1 MSTEYSPDKQLIE
14 DFIRYIS
21 ERHKAAIVEFPDE
34 YAAHQYVNYRFVNTC
49 EIVEE
54 FIERRKI
61 KKDAFEQRIQSIEA
75 QLKEI
80 RKELEESLALY
91 KTPFLKAPTKP
102 VKPTIPLVL
111 NERVINFEECK
122 P

>member
-1 MSTEYSPDKQLIE
+1 MTQQYSPNKQLIE

-21 ERHKAAIVEFPDE
+21 EHHKAVIVEFPDE

-61 KKDAFEQRIQSIEA
+61 KKDVF
-75 QLKEI
+75 K
-80 RKELEESLALY
+80 
-91 KTPFLKAPTKP
+91 
-102 VKPTIPLVL
+102 
-111 NERVINFEECK
+111 
-122 P
+122 

>member
-1 MSTEYSPDKQLIE
+1 MSTEYSPNKQLIK

-21 ERHKAAIVEFPDE
+21 KHHKAGIVEFPDE

-61 KKDAFEQRIQSIEA
+61 KKDVF
-75 QLKEI
+75 K
-80 RKELEESLALY
+80 
-91 KTPFLKAPTKP
+91 
-102 VKPTIPLVL
+102 
-111 NERVINFEECK
+111 
-122 P
+122 